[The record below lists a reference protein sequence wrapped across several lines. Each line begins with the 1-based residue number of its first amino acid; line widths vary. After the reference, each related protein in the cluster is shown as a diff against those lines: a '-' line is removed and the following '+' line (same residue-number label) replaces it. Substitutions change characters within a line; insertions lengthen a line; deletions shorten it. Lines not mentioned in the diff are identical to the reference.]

1 MARANGNKKRIRIII
16 LWCLGVGKNEVL
28 VTVILDV
35 LLVVGNYKKIT
46 ITQEWRNVTQRCVH
60 QNDFKHE

>member
-46 ITQEWRNVTQRCVH
+46 ITQEWRN
-60 QNDFKHE
+60 EE

>member
-1 MARANGNKKRIRIII
+1 LYNLIINDNNLKARTNGNKKRIRIII

-46 ITQEWRNVTQRCVH
+46 ITQEWRN
-60 QNDFKHE
+60 EE